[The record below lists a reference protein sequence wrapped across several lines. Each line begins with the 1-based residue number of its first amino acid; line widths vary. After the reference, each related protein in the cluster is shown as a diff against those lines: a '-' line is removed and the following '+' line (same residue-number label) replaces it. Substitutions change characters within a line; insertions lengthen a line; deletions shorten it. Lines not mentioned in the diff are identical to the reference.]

1 MFGSIQTTGDDGLTR
16 GNQFHR
22 ELITI
27 RIDVGIFGIFV
38 GQNRRRSKGIVYSDD
53 WKITNI
59 RYAHAVVEYIS
70 EYSHTNTQTQTHA
83 QKIIADVDLSHH
95 TCMRVLVVFIIS
107 TVSSQLMSD
116 TH

>member
-38 GQNRRRSKGIVYSDD
+38 GQNRRRSKGIV
-53 WKITNI
+53 
-59 RYAHAVVEYIS
+59 
-70 EYSHTNTQTQTHA
+70 
-83 QKIIADVDLSHH
+83 
-95 TCMRVLVVFIIS
+95 
-107 TVSSQLMSD
+107 
-116 TH
+116 